1 VGEQQ
6 QDAFN
11 SSCVTHEHEQTTTTT
26 TTTCD
31 AAAAAAATNCFFHC
45 DCELLSDAP
54 APV

>member
-26 TTTCD
+26 TCD
-31 AAAAAAATNCFFHC
+31 AAAAAAAATNCFFHC

>member
-11 SSCVTHEHEQTTTTT
+11 SSCVTHEHEQT